1 MIFFL
6 CPQCGVNL
14 KVKESR
20 AGRECPCPKCNA
32 QIRVPVGNAVAEA
45 VARKPGSHPGTQPA
59 TKSEKPARPSSI
71 RLRPGTASP
80 TAETATPRAA
90 ETNAT
95 ETYPFLAPA
104 QGPDELGRL
113 GPYVVRKVLGIGA
126 MGVVFQ
132 AEDSRLKRQVALKV
146 MRPSLASIDE
156 YHRRFTREARLAA
169 AIEHDNLV
177 PIYEVGTDGAVPY
190 LAMKLLLGETLED
203 RLNRIRT
210 GMSPTESLR
219 VAREIAEGLAV
230 AHERSL
236 IHRDIKPANIW
247 LEAGRDR
254 VKILD
259 FGLARGTGEDG
270 QFTRAGAVIGTP
282 AYMSPEQAKAED
294 VDARC
299 DLFSLGAVLYRTA
312 TGEQPFAGKDTLT
325 MLAAV
330 TGKTPIAPHKVNPAL
345 PQAFSELIMRL
356 LAKDRNK
363 RPQTAREIVTVIED
377 IERTRSAVPIPTPVD
392 STPADRGPAV
402 AAVPP
407 AAAAPTV
414 PSAPV
419 QAVPAAVPAEGDADL
434 KQLRKRLLWFQTL
447 AVSGVAVAIL
457 TIGLVF
463 GLNRSD
469 TAAAPPARQQK
480 VEDELPTVLRDPG
493 AGGRVSRDSR
503 NR

>member
-1 MIFFL
+1 
-6 CPQCGVNL
+6 
-14 KVKESR
+14 
-20 AGRECPCPKCNA
+20 
-32 QIRVPVGNAVAEA
+32 VAEA
-45 VARKPGSHPGTQPA
+45 VARKPGSDPGIQAVTR
-59 TKSEKPARPSSI
+59 SEKPARPSSV
-71 RLRPGTASP
+71 RAKPGVSP

-132 AEDSRLKRQVALKV
+132 AEDSRLKRHVALKV
-146 MRPSLASIDE
+146 MRPSLASIEE

-203 RLNRIRT
+203 RLNKTRT
-210 GMSPTESLR
+210 GLSPTESLR
-219 VAREIAEGLAV
+219 VAREIADGLAV

-294 VDARC
+294 VVARC
-299 DLFSLGAVLYRTA
+299 DLFSLGAVIYRTA

-330 TGKTPIAPHKVNPAL
+330 TGKTPTAPHKVNPAL

-363 RPQTAREIVTVIED
+363 RPQTAREVVTAIED

-392 STPADRGPAV
+392 STPVDRGPAV
-402 AAVPP
+402 EAAAAAAAVPP
-407 AAAAPTV
+407 ATAAPTV
-414 PSAPV
+414 PSVP
-419 QAVPAAVPAEGDADL
+419 VPAVAAAAPAEADL
-434 KQLRKRLLWFQTL
+434 TQLRKRLLWFQTL
-447 AVSGVAVAIL
+447 AVSGVAVAVI
-457 TIGLVF
+457 TIALVF

-469 TAAAPPARQQK
+469 TAAAPPPRQQK

-493 AGGRVSRDSR
+493 AGGGVSRTVR